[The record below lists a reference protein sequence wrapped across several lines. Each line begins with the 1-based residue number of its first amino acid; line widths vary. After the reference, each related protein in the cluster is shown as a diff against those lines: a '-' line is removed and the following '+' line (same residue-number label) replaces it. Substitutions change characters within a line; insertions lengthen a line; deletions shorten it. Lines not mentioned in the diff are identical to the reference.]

1 MDPAEENV
9 FLQRPVR
16 ILCVEDNQ
24 VDFLLV
30 RERLKIANFPAGI
43 ELHRA
48 RTLAEARRLY
58 ETAADPGGYDI
69 LLLDLSL
76 PDSSG
81 ADTYFRVCDFAPQM
95 AVTILSGNENR
106 ELAIR
111 LVHGG
116 AQDYLPKSEL
126 TPDLLWR
133 SITYAIKRQQQ
144 RVEMENLAE
153 RLRRTAEELEAAQGY
168 LIHAEKIDSLG
179 RLASSVAHEVKNP
192 LGILRMGVEFLETN
206 LAPLDGDVGQTLAL
220 MKEAAGRAEC
230 VIGDM
235 LNFSHEE
242 SAKLI
247 ACPLNELVERVVRM
261 LKHDGLRRGVVLRV
275 ELATPSPLA
284 RCDRNGLEQVIM
296 NLVTNAL
303 QATRKGGSVTV
314 RTKRA
319 RFADLPPDEGLGVA
333 RFLQADDDVAVIEV
347 QDQGMGIS
355 KEILGRIFEPFFTT
369 KPVGEG
375 TGLGLPICKHL
386 LELHRGQLL
395 VSNID
400 EPRGL
405 LMTIALKAE
414 PLEIHSGNG
423 NHGPGVL
430 PAPAPTDA

>member
-1 MDPAEENV
+1 MDPADENG

-24 VDFLLV
+24 IDFLLV
-30 RERLKIANFPAGI
+30 RERLKSANFPAGI

-206 LAPLDGDVGQTLAL
+206 LASLDGDVGQTLAL

-247 ACPLNELVERVVRM
+247 ACPLNDLVERVARM

-275 ELATPSPLA
+275 EPATPSPLA

-333 RFLQADDDVAVIEV
+333 RFLQADDEVAVIEV

-423 NHGPGVL
+423 SHGPGVL